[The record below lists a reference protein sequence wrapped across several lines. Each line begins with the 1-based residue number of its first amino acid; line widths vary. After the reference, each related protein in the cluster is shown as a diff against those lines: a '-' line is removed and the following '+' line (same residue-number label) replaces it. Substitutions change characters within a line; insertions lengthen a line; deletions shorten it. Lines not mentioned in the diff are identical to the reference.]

1 MEITGLPI
9 VTVGEQRASSFAAHP
24 LIGNLASEPRE
35 QFRANLCDEAERDIR
50 QALAAGA
57 ARMSID
63 FHRGSLVQQE
73 RVGAEKP
80 VRPAQATSRYSRTSP
95 PRRSVRCTLAGL
107 MSSIGAGSESRAAG
121 ERWLRDRWGRC
132 EL

>member
-1 MEITGLPI
+1 MDVTGLPI

-24 LIGNLASEPRE
+24 LTGNLASEPRE

-63 FHRGSLVQQE
+63 FHRGSLIQQE
-73 RVGAEKP
+73 RPSQPWTGHMLDFFVKL
-80 VRPAQATSRYSRTSP
+80 SICMP
-95 PRRSVRCTLAGL
+95 PNR
-107 MSSIGAGSESRAAG
+107 
-121 ERWLRDRWGRC
+121 
-132 EL
+132 